1 MELGSTLP
9 VSALDAQ
16 QLRLFFAES
25 LARSSRAGAGEEV
38 EARMA
43 EMRRLGLRAG
53 ARAHHAAVVVHT
65 AKGDLFEA
73 RRALRRML
81 NSGVF
86 PLYETLVAV
95 LRLSG
100 RRGQVAEGE
109 GILALMGGLKLN
121 QRAAWVV
128 LIVESPLLSS
138 HPFLHHAFPEELFA
152 SGSHAEGKALLLR
165 GLEDGLWPTAGLIDA
180 VVEGS
185 CREGRHADAHD
196 VMNALEQ
203 RGWTPAT
210 FHHNCVLMSMS
221 KAGVPDIAVQKL
233 EAMVEEQREGLKE
246 SRREGKPDV
255 HSYNWVLEAFAAH
268 PQERYED
275 TLEFIGRMVEDGTVH
290 PNGKTYSLLVE
301 IFCKDWNF
309 LSEAVRHFRALQR
322 LPGQMTCLDVQRGDR
337 YHATALFLRALC
349 RAGLVQEMQ
358 EVLQAMVRDAVRLPA
373 SALLVDK
380 RARRTLVSAW
390 MQPCDME
397 PDYGQP
403 TDYIQRAA
411 EESDNWR
418 VERRE
423 KRDIERHGGWWRVKM
438 ETDELPGFWLPPPS
452 VSFEESL
459 GRRFRAYRKQLYYTL
474 MWRELAGQGLP
485 TDGNR
490 AVLYARVQRAR
501 RLNKALGK
509 PLWTPQTREPV
520 MQASAR
526 VEYLLEHLTLDG
538 TAASWPQVIEMMR
551 ESERRASAEQQQR
564 EKDERQR
571 EADEKQRAADE
582 RIRAALSGGEE
593 EDDEEDEELDEEEE
607 EEEDEDDDEEE
618 EEDLEVDDV
627 IDDEEDEDEEEE
639 EGAVGE
645 EDEAVDEE
653 EVAPGQAGG
662 MLGGGAEREVAVLAM
677 EEEGVRGKGGL
688 LTSQLVG
695 GAAGGGGGSAAGRAK
710 AKSSVITLGG
720 AEREVSVLAMKEEG
734 VRGGGGLLTSQLVGG
749 AAGGSGGSAAG
760 RAKAK
765 SLDLYDDED
774 EGEVHAAGRKH
785 PPAEALSSS
794 LSPPLS
800 PLLLP
805 PGPDLYDDEDEG
817 EVHAAAPAIL
827 AGSAA
832 QAAEEDEEMQ
842 AFRAEEDLIPLSTT
856 LDGIFTLEERWGH
869 WWERADKERA
879 VLPWSERMEL
889 DSAWN
894 IFQLVIELGGVPTLA
909 DCCMVLWAAVD
920 GNDCR
925 IMQGVVEKSHAI
937 GHKFGINLYKT
948 VVNTC
953 LGLLEIDT
961 AVAIL
966 EDMQRAGVQP
976 GDDMWQHVEEARQ
989 VAAERVIEEQRR
1001 REAAEMAAADV
1012 AAGAVSGLQTARGS
1026 GTNGYVQANKFAIRH
1041 RHTKLEA
1048 KEFQEGAGTGGISR
1062 KANKEILEHDR
1073 KRQIE
1078 LKLLLLRETLEEQ
1091 GYLEDEI
1098 EEQMEQARAQL
1109 EAAMREESEDQALD
1123 SLGNQTHQIVAR
1135 KEKKMETL
1143 KAALRINESAKEGD
1157 AFDRELQEQ
1166 RRQERQLAREEAEEA
1181 RRREEKE
1188 REKEE
1193 RRREKQRRKEEKE
1206 MKKRLKKEE
1215 KARRRA
1221 EEEAAEREEE
1231 MRRKEKKARKL
1242 REAEEARRAE
1252 EAREAEARRAEEEV
1266 KRREEEAE
1274 RREAERLR
1282 AERKREEGRRKDEG
1296 ETRRGDER
1304 RGRGREEEQAGE
1316 RKKQRRDARAT
1327 DAADIDEGEDRPLA
1341 QSALC
1346 LSQARALSQPQA
1358 RSLPQPQARALSQ
1371 PQALSRPQP
1380 QSRPFPQSP
1389 ALSFPQ
1395 P

>member
-1 MELGSTLP
+1 M
-9 VSALDAQ
+9 
-16 QLRLFFAES
+16 
-25 LARSSRAGAGEEV
+25 
-38 EARMA
+38 
-43 EMRRLGLRAG
+43 
-53 ARAHHAAVVVHT
+53 
-65 AKGDLFEA
+65 
-73 RRALRRML
+73 
-81 NSGVF
+81 
-86 PLYETLVAV
+86 
-95 LRLSG
+95 
-100 RRGQVAEGE
+100 
-109 GILALMGGLKLN
+109 
-121 QRAAWVV
+121 
-128 LIVESPLLSS
+128 
-138 HPFLHHAFPEELFA
+138 
-152 SGSHAEGKALLLR
+152 
-165 GLEDGLWPTAGLIDA
+165 
-180 VVEGS
+180 
-185 CREGRHADAHD
+185 
-196 VMNALEQ
+196 
-203 RGWTPAT
+203 
-210 FHHNCVLMSMS
+210 
-221 KAGVPDIAVQKL
+221 
-233 EAMVEEQREGLKE
+233 
-246 SRREGKPDV
+246 
-255 HSYNWVLEAFAAH
+255 
-268 PQERYED
+268 
-275 TLEFIGRMVEDGTVH
+275 
-290 PNGKTYSLLVE
+290 
-301 IFCKDWNF
+301 
-309 LSEAVRHFRALQR
+309 
-322 LPGQMTCLDVQRGDR
+322 
-337 YHATALFLRALC
+337 
-349 RAGLVQEMQ
+349 
-358 EVLQAMVRDAVRLPA
+358 
-373 SALLVDK
+373 
-380 RARRTLVSAW
+380 
-390 MQPCDME
+390 
-397 PDYGQP
+397 
-403 TDYIQRAA
+403 
-411 EESDNWR
+411 
-418 VERRE
+418 
-423 KRDIERHGGWWRVKM
+423 ERHGGWWRVKM
-438 ETDELPGFWLPPPS
+438 ETDELPGFWLPPPI

-459 GRRFRAYRKQLYYTL
+459 VRRFRAYRKQLYYTL
-474 MWRELAGQGLP
+474 MWRGVAAWPAELGVSKEEAVEVAEWLEMELQIQGPTGAARAPKAASKMVVGELRQELAGQGLP

-538 TAASWPQVIEMMR
+538 TAASWPQ
-551 ESERRASAEQQQR
+551 
-564 EKDERQR
+564 
-571 EADEKQRAADE
+571 
-582 RIRAALSGGEE
+582 
-593 EDDEEDEELDEEEE
+593 
-607 EEEDEDDDEEE
+607 
-618 EEDLEVDDV
+618 
-627 IDDEEDEDEEEE
+627 
-639 EGAVGE
+639 
-645 EDEAVDEE
+645 
-653 EVAPGQAGG
+653 
-662 MLGGGAEREVAVLAM
+662 
-677 EEEGVRGKGGL
+677 EEGVRGKGGL

-710 AKSSVITLGG
+710 AKSS
-720 AEREVSVLAMKEEG
+720 
-734 VRGGGGLLTSQLVGG
+734 
-749 AAGGSGGSAAG
+749 
-760 RAKAK
+760 
-765 SLDLYDDED
+765 
-774 EGEVHAAGRKH
+774 
-785 PPAEALSSS
+785 
-794 LSPPLS
+794 
-800 PLLLP
+800 
-805 PGPDLYDDEDEG
+805 DLYDDEDEG

-869 WWERADKERA
+869 WWERADKERV

-889 DSAWN
+889 DSAWS
-894 IFQLVIELGGVPTLA
+894 IFQLVIELGGVPALA
-909 DCCMVLWAAVD
+909 DCCMVLWAAVE

-925 IMQGVVEKSHAI
+925 IMHGVVDKSHKI
-937 GHKFGINLYKT
+937 GHTFGINLYKT

-966 EDMQRAGVQP
+966 EDMQQAGVQP
-976 GDDMWQHVEEARQ
+976 GDDMWQHVEEARR
-989 VAAERVIEEQRR
+989 VAAERVVEEQRR
-1001 REAAEMAAADV
+1001 REAAEVAAAEAAAADV
-1012 AAGAVSGLQTARGS
+1012 AAGAVTGEVLPFIQGEERGADGGEAAMYNGIGLQTARGS

-1041 RHTKLEA
+1041 RHTKFEA

-1091 GYLEDEI
+1091 GYLEEEI
-1098 EEQMEQARAQL
+1098 DEQMEQARAQL

-1252 EAREAEARRAEEEV
+1252 EAREAEARRAEEEAR
-1266 KRREEEAE
+1266 RREEEAE

-1282 AERKREEGRRKDEG
+1282 GERKREEGRRKDEG

-1327 DAADIDEGEDRPLA
+1327 DAADVDDEGEDRWMAGKSISFKKRGVVREERGESESEEEERGREGERERGRGRKPA
-1341 QSALC
+1341 QEERDSEGRGSRQQRSFRAEPKDLSPNRRSA
-1346 LSQARALSQPQA
+1346 SPKRRRSPSPKHYRAPSPRAASSPSPQRSRSPSPERAAPPTFKRA
-1358 RSLPQPQARALSQ
+1358 RSPSPKRGRSPSPQRRPGTAL
-1371 PQALSRPQP
+1371 
-1380 QSRPFPQSP
+1380 
-1389 ALSFPQ
+1389 
-1395 P
+1395 